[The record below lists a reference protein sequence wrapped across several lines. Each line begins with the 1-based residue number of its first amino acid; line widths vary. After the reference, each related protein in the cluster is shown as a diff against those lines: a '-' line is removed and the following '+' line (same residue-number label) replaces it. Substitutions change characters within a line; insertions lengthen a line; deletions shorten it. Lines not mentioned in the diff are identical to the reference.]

1 METRETESID
11 LELWS
16 VGDEATARF
25 AVCDREGAVLCDG
38 AVPGDAGV
46 HPAWRIGPHTVA
58 AAAAI
63 RLAGRMRMTA
73 GGIDEVVRLRLH
85 VSAPAVDRRVLAFA
99 AVKAGVDYVL
109 EPASTAAI
117 TLGEPGLG
125 GADVQSLRST
135 AAQRHGR
142 HWLGGGRET
151 V

>member
-1 METRETESID
+1 MQTRETEPVD

-16 VGDEATARF
+16 VGDESTARF

-46 HPAWRIGPHTVA
+46 HPAWQVGPHTVA

-63 RLAGRMRMTA
+63 RLAGRMRVSN
-73 GGIDEVVRLRLH
+73 GGEEVVRLRLH
-85 VSAPAVDRRVLAFA
+85 VSAAEVDRNVLSFA

-109 EPASTAAI
+109 ESASAAAI
-117 TLGEPGLG
+117 TLGEASLG
-125 GADVQSLRST
+125 SH
-135 AAQRHGR
+135 RHGR
-142 HWLGGGRET
+142 HRLGHRA